1 MKNPPWLK
9 DEIIL
14 VMDFYIDNSAKI
26 PGKDSDEIA
35 ELSSLLNDFRNMH
48 GLHGDAKFRNV
59 NGVYMKIMNL
69 KGLDERYDGIGLS
82 SASNADREVWSS
94 FKDDNIG
101 LKSTAKRIR
110 SYINSSGDKIYD
122 IEHPIDNEIEQE
134 YNQNG
139 NLITLKCCKSSAS
152 QRSKRH
158 LLLKISSIISKNCW
172 NLIILHLLV
181 NSQLGNC

>member
-69 KGLDERYDGIGLS
+69 RVLYSAAVDSIGVAGFSVAPQIGKFVLILVASAVIGFGTALGCALTLKFAPLS
-82 SASNADREVWSS
+82 TTAQVYSLVKTDILGDACSKPSS
-94 FKDDNIG
+94 TN
-101 LKSTAKRIR
+101 
-110 SYINSSGDKIYD
+110 
-122 IEHPIDNEIEQE
+122 P
-134 YNQNG
+134 
-139 NLITLKCCKSSAS
+139 ITL
-152 QRSKRH
+152 
-158 LLLKISSIISKNCW
+158 I
-172 NLIILHLLV
+172 
-181 NSQLGNC
+181 